1 MGQTIDL
8 KAVLVMPI
16 ILSLFIGC
24 ATGKKQDSELE
35 FEEDL
40 PEVSEIRFRGN
51 KQFSPRNLRGAMTTK
66 LRPWYQ
72 PWKRN
77 DLFNP
82 ATLDAD
88 LLRLR
93 KFYFDRGFLT
103 ATAELTEIKEDPE
116 SNRVS
121 LVITIEEGPR
131 TKVAS
136 VQLDVTLPS
145 EVPSKEQPLKD
156 LPSQEGKPL
165 DTQDFTK
172 AKLMFLERLLSRKG
186 KSSKKQDLDKAKQ
199 KLLKDLPLRARK
211 PLNKQDFEKS
221 KERLEL
227 VMKNASYARAK
238 VTAHTDVDADK
249 NKAQV
254 TFTLQPGEPTKFGR
268 ITVKGAS
275 KVPERVVRRAL
286 VVREGKPYS
295 AKKLKDSQ
303 KNVFELGM
311 YRSVTPRLL
320 NIDEKGT
327 PLDVEFEVRERKP
340 RSFRLGVGA
349 SSVESMRYQVEWNH
363 RNLFG
368 EAEWF
373 SALATVSGI
382 LQGVE
387 LRLTEPHLFNRKTSL
402 TNELYFLN
410 KARIQTDPTGIL
422 DDLFNIKDP
431 FPNYDLLV
439 LGGRSRVDYDISK
452 KWGASFGLELE
463 HNDFYNIKKSAEDEG
478 IEDNTLFVQFLE
490 AERSTRDNKL
500 NPTKGTL
507 VTGKVDHSN
516 TSLLSDA
523 NFVKL
528 TAEGRYFIP
537 LLRRTVLATRLKI
550 GGIEPYGGTDTI
562 PANVRFYA
570 GGPGSVRGY
579 SLNRLGPSDVNG
591 KPIGGN
597 SLLEGSVELR
607 HRFQGNFGAAVF
619 FDFGNVFSTSFTYRI
634 NDLRLAVGPGI
645 RYHTPIGP
653 IRADFGFIIDRRDE
667 EDIGRFEFSIG
678 QAF

>member
-1 MGQTIDL
+1 MGHIIDL
-8 KAVLVMPI
+8 KAVLLMPLV
-16 ILSLFIGC
+16 LSMLIAC
-24 ATGKKQDSELE
+24 ATGKKQDSDLE

-51 KQFSPRNLRGAMTTK
+51 EQFSPRQLRGAMTTK

-103 ATAELTEIKEDPE
+103 ATAELSKVQEDLE

-121 LVITIEEGPR
+121 LEITIEEGPR

-136 VQLDVTLPS
+136 VQLAGT
-145 EVPSKEQPLKD
+145 VPTGMPAEK
-156 LPSQEGKPL
+156 
-165 DTQDFTK
+165 
-172 AKLMFLERLLSRKG
+172 
-186 KSSKKQDLDKAKQ
+186 
-199 KLLKDLPLRARK
+199 KLLKGLPLRAGN
-211 PLNKQDFEKS
+211 PLDKQDFEKS
-221 KERLEL
+221 KEQLLLE
-227 VMKNASYARAK
+227 MRNASYARAK
-238 VTAHTDVDADK
+238 VTTHTDVDAVK
-249 NKAQV
+249 NLANV
-254 TFTLQPGEPTKFGR
+254 TFTLRPGELTRFGR
-268 ITVKGAS
+268 ITVKGA
-275 KVPERVVRRAL
+275 KQVPERVVRRAL
-286 VVREGKPYS
+286 LVREGKPYS
-295 AKKLKDSQ
+295 ADQLSISQ
-303 KNVFELGM
+303 RRAFGLGM

-320 NIDEKGT
+320 NMEEKGA
-327 PLDVEFEVRERKP
+327 PLDVEFQVRERKT
-340 RSFRLGVGA
+340 RSFRVGLGA
-349 SSVESMRYQVEWNH
+349 SSVESMRYQIEWNH

-387 LRLTEPHLFNRKTSL
+387 FKLTEPHFFNRKTSI
-402 TNELYFLN
+402 THGLYFLN

-422 DDLFNIKDP
+422 DDIFDIEDP
-431 FPNYDLLV
+431 FPNFDLAV
-439 LGGRSRVDYDISK
+439 AGARSRVDHDISR

-463 HNDFYNIKKSAEDEG
+463 DNNFYNIKDSAEDEG

-490 AERSTRDNKL
+490 AERTTRDNRFNPTKTL

-507 VTGKVDHSN
+507 LTGRVDHSN
-516 TSLLSDA
+516 TALLSDA
-523 NFVKL
+523 SFIKL
-528 TAEGRYFIP
+528 TVEGRYYIP
-537 LLRRTVLATRLKI
+537 LPRRTVLATRLKI
-550 GGIEPYGGTDTI
+550 GGIEPYAGTSTI
-562 PANVRFYA
+562 PTNVRFFA
-570 GGPGSVRGY
+570 GGPGSIRGY
-579 SLNRLGPSDVNG
+579 ALNRLGPRDANG
-591 KPIGGN
+591 KPAGGN

-607 HRFQGNFGAAVF
+607 TRFKDNLEAAVF
-619 FDFGNVFSTSFTYRI
+619 LDFGNVFSSSFTYRLD
-634 NDLRLAVGPGI
+634 DLRLAVGPGI

-653 IRADFGFIIDRRDE
+653 LRADVGFIIDRRNDE
-667 EDIGRFEFSIG
+667 DFGRFEFSIG